1 MSKVIIKK
9 ESVVFNYETEE
20 SSFFQCENRE
30 LNSELDYRFVIDY
43 LKNHGENGIDIIIG
57 AEEIGYIKY
66 TTTTR
71 NGCGLVIVKYT
82 NDEKTECS
90 HVGTGVKRYCEKA
103 RNIMAAD
110 LRDMVKDAQE
120 NTDWDMDFFWYEN
133 DAMCELNDT
142 IDTISN
148 GIRDIENKIEKEVE
162 YGTWTDSVL
171 IGGYAQNVF
180 DLLIAVKIAVHEF
193 LQKMSDYTDC
203 NFKMADAYG
212 ALVLETG
219 HMGFTIDE
227 SMDIEG
233 EFYHWLHD
241 IFKNCEN
248 GTDMADTLYHYIAV
262 A

>member
-9 ESVVFNYETEE
+9 EKVVFNYETKE
-20 SSFFQCENRE
+20 SSFLECENRE

-57 AEEIGYIKY
+57 ATEIGYIKY
-66 TTTTR
+66 ATHTPLDC
-71 NGCGLVIVKYT
+71 GCGFLFVNKKMEWDY
-82 NDEKTECS
+82 C
-90 HVGTGVKRYCEKA
+90 GCGVKKYCEKA

-110 LRDMVKDAQE
+110 LRDMVKDTQE
-120 NTDWDMDFFWYEN
+120 NIDWDMDFFWYEN
-133 DAMCELNDT
+133 DAMCELNDR
-142 IDTISN
+142 IETISN
-148 GIRDIENKIEKEVE
+148 GIRDIENKIEREVE
-162 YGTWTDSVL
+162 YGENSF
-171 IGGYAQNVF
+171 IMGGLAQNVF
-180 DLLIAVKIAVHEF
+180 DILIMLKVAVYEF
-193 LQKMSDYTDC
+193 KQKMSEYTDC
-203 NFKMADAYG
+203 NFMIADAYG

-241 IFKNCEN
+241 MFKRCEN
-248 GTDMADTLYHYIAV
+248 GTNMADTIYHDIAV